1 MRLPSFLATLLAAV
15 AWAAPPTPREHFGWT
30 PGDDYKLAGYAETV
44 AYFQKLAQSTDRL
57 RLVEY
62 GRSAHGK
69 PMYLA
74 IISSPENLKNLERYK
89 QMNRRLA
96 LGESSPEEA
105 RRFASEGKAIVWI
118 DSGLHASEV
127 ATVQHAPDL
136 AYRMVTG
143 EDEETRR
150 IRDKVILLQAF
161 CVNPD
166 GLDWIVDWYRKN
178 AGTPYELAPLPHLY
192 QKYAG
197 HDNNRDWFMMN
208 LEETRHIA
216 RLFYHEWF
224 PQIIYN
230 QHQAPA
236 FPARIFVPPNAEPLN
251 PNVPA
256 PVMEGVSMIGAAM
269 RERFARENKPGVLSY
284 LGYDSWWNGGMR
296 TTPYYHNMHG
306 ILTET
311 AASGY
316 ASPRTYR
323 AEDFP
328 ERFSS
333 GIPTKLPTMFYA
345 MPWMGGRWTLRDAI
359 DYMLTA
365 DFAILD
371 LASSRAPHFLWKAH
385 ESARAAIEQGRKGRP
400 YAYVVAAD
408 QGDRTSAMEMLHRL
422 QLGGVKVER
431 AQLAFRAGGREYP
444 EGTYV
449 MPAAQPFRAYLVD
462 LMEPQKYPEIRTG
475 TGGATKRPYDIAGW
489 TLSMQMG
496 VAVDRV
502 DEAFEARTEAATA
515 FPAPGDAA
523 SARDNG
529 AFRTA
534 ARALAKNTRVRRDTS
549 GDVLIDGRG
558 EAARFD
564 KAAWELRA
572 PRVALYEPWTANM
585 DTGWTQFVLDQFQIP
600 HTMLR
605 NADVRKGGLRA
616 RFDAIILASQTAPS
630 ILHGTR
636 AGERTGRGRPGE
648 APVLQRPEYTGGIG
662 IDGLH
667 EMESFVRA
675 GGTLIAFD
683 AATELPVQFF
693 PLPVRALLRSTAD
706 TPAGA
711 DRPATGYYC
720 PGSLLRINVDSAH
733 PIALGM
739 PKQAIAF
746 SSGGQAWDITL
757 VKEAGASDREVRSVA
772 RYADSNLLASGWV
785 SGEREVLGKHILL
798 EARHGAGRVVLFG
811 FRPQFRGQPHGTFK
825 FLLNSIYLS
834 AAKPL

>member
-1 MRLPSFLATLLAAV
+1 MWTRTILALVAAAL

-30 PGDDYKLAGYAETV
+30 PGDDYKLADYSEVV
-44 AYFQKLAQSTDRL
+44 AYFQRLAKASDRI

-62 GRSAHGK
+62 GRSSHGK

-74 IISSPENLKNLERYK
+74 FLSSPDNLKNLERYK
-89 QMNRRLA
+89 QISRRLA
-96 LGESSPEEA
+96 LGEASPEEA
-105 RRFASEGKAIVWI
+105 RRLAAEGKAIVWI

-136 AYRMVTG
+136 AWRMVSG

-166 GLDWIVDWYRKN
+166 GLDWVVHWYRKN
-178 AGTPYELAPLPHLY
+178 VGTPYELAPLPHLY

-251 PNVPA
+251 PNVP
-256 PVMEGVSMIGAAM
+256 PSVMEGVSMIGAAM

-316 ASPRTYR
+316 ATPRTYR

-345 MPWMGGRWTLRDAI
+345 KPWLGGRWTLRDAI

-371 LASSRAPHFLWKAH
+371 LASSRSEHFLWKAH
-385 ESARAAIEQGRKGRP
+385 ESARTAIELGRKGRP
-400 YAYVVAAD
+400 FGYVVPAS
-408 QGDRTSAMEMLHRL
+408 QPDRTSAMEFLRRLH
-422 QLGGVKVER
+422 LGGVKVER

-449 MPAAQPFRAYLVD
+449 LPAAQAFRAYLVD
-462 LMEPQKYPEIRTG
+462 LVEPQKYPELRTG
-475 TGGATKRPYDIAGW
+475 TGGPTKRPYDIAGW

-496 VAVDRV
+496 VTVDRV
-502 DEAFEARTEAATA
+502 DDPFDARVEPATA
-515 FPAPGDAA
+515 FAAPADPLDR
-523 SARDNG
+523 RDNG
-529 AFRTA
+529 VFHTA
-534 ARALAKNTRVRRDTS
+534 ALALAENTRVRRDAM
-549 GDVLIDGRG
+549 GDLLVDGRA

-585 DTGWTQFVLDQFQIP
+585 DTGWTQFVLDHFQIP
-600 HTMLR
+600 HTTLR
-605 NADVRKGGLRA
+605 NADVRQGKLRA
-616 RFDAIILASQTAPS
+616 RFDAIILASQTAAS

-636 AGERTGRGRPGE
+636 AGEPAGRGRAGDVV
-648 APVLQRPEYTGGIG
+648 ALQRPEYTGGIG
-662 IDGLH
+662 IEGLR
-667 EMESFVRA
+667 EIESFVRA

-693 PLPVRALLRSTAD
+693 PLPVRALLRSTGD
-706 TPAGA
+706 TPGGA
-711 DRPATGYYC
+711 DPPAAGYYC
-720 PGSLLRINVDSAH
+720 PGSLLRINVDDAH
-733 PIALGM
+733 PIGLGM

-757 VKEAGASDREVRSVA
+757 VKDENRGEREVRSVA

-825 FLLNSIYLS
+825 LLLNSIYLS